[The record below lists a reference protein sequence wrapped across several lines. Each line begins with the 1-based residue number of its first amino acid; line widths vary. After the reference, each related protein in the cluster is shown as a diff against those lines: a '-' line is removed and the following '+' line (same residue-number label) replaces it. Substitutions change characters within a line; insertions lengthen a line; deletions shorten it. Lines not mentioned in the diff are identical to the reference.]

1 MAQTRQVS
9 AKELLL
15 AQTIPGYK
23 GYISSKVARQTD
35 QAFSEELLDRLSET
49 VAMVARM
56 KRSAGDGA
64 SPELLPSLSII
75 TDHADRLAK
84 QIVDSAPGQSFLDK
98 RSDSEKVSNIVDL
111 DSAIL
116 EKIGN
121 INQTLSMMD
130 LEGGIGTTEEEVE
143 SVCELLDDL
152 DSYLRTR
159 AVLLAD

>member
-1 MAQTRQVS
+1 MAQTRQAS

-15 AQTIPGYK
+15 AQAIPGYK
-23 GYISSKVARQTD
+23 GYASSQAARRTD

-56 KRSAGDGA
+56 KRFADNGA
-64 SPELLPSLSII
+64 SPELGPSLDII

-84 QIVDSAPGQSFLDK
+84 YIVDTAPGQSFLANEPDK
-98 RSDSEKVSNIVDL
+98 DKVGNIVDL

-116 EKIGN
+116 EKVRS

-130 LEGGIGTTEEEVE
+130 LEGGVGISEEEVD
-143 SVCELLDDL
+143 SV
-152 DSYLRTR
+152 TT
-159 AVLLAD
+159 